1 VISRSISARAK
12 LSGAHRV
19 SQAAPDYLEA
29 KPLHQALV
37 TADPDQ
43 CVGGSGWPHARM
55 ESPMPNAGHLLDL
68 FNAWT
73 PDDAIRRRILVDNP
87 AKLYDFAS

>member
-73 PDDAIRRRILVDNP
+73 PDDAIRRRSLVDNP
-87 AKLYDFAS
+87 ARLYHFPG